1 MYKYLPMLVGAAE
14 KKQGLFGAN
23 ISAVEWIFIGK
34 WIFIFLIPAL
44 SH

>member
-1 MYKYLPMLVGAAE
+1 MYRYLSMVVGATE
-14 KKQGLFGAN
+14 EKQGLFGAN

-34 WIFIFLIPAL
+34 WILIFLIPTL